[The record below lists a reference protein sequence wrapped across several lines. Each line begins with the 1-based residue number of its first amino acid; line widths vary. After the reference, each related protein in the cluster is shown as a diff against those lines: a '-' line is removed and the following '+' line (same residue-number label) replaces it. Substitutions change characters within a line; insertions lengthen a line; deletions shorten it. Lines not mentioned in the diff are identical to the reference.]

1 MIFRCAVSTGDQHL
15 PGRVS
20 FSRCQPSDM
29 SAAAQTGAGAS
40 DGAAPANSTTV
51 TPQRKTPAKS
61 QPYQSVTKMQPVQS
75 PLPAAAAASDAA
87 SGLKR
92 TPSQSP
98 GTALTPERKPSIRR
112 DESGYESAGEG
123 DRDPASILERI
134 YSPNAAGLA
143 SAAHLS
149 RRSTSNVY
157 NVNSAGIVTHKVAGS
172 VGTLTPQQQRSRAPS
187 AAESTVADDLASHCD
202 GLLDTAM
209 VFESLVEEDCA
220 HRRVAYI
227 AVQFC
232 AIKDTHS

>member
-1 MIFRCAVSTGDQHL
+1 MGPASQ
-15 PGRVS
+15 
-20 FSRCQPSDM
+20 
-29 SAAAQTGAGAS
+29 AGAGHS
-40 DGAAPANSTTV
+40 DGAVPANSATV
-51 TPQRKTPAKS
+51 TPQRKTPAKT
-61 QPYQSVTKMQPVQS
+61 QPYQSVAKMQPPAQS
-75 PLPAAAAASDAA
+75 PLPADAA
-87 SGLKR
+87 SGFKR
-92 TPSQSP
+92 TPSQSA
-98 GTALTPERKPSIRR
+98 GTAMTPERKPSIRR

-134 YSPNAAGLA
+134 YSPSAAGLA
-143 SAAHLS
+143 STAHLS

-202 GLLDTAM
+202 GALDTAM

-227 AVQFC
+227 AVQFSS
-232 AIKDTHS
+232 IKDTHS